1 MSMLRGL
8 ILILPAC
15 LWAQEALQFEAASI
29 KPHTP
34 VGAIGSF
41 ERSGIDETTGLI
53 RIENLSLK
61 AVIEL
66 AYGVKD
72 YQFDGPDWLNSPRF
86 DITAKPPAGYK
97 HAQLQPLLR
106 NLLADRFKLIVH
118 HDSRQVSGYALV
130 IAKGGPK
137 LHESTGPRTFFTV
150 RPGLISG
157 TQRSLPELTGAL
169 ARMVNRPVVD
179 QTGLMA
185 AYDIKL
191 EWTQD
196 PEQELSTFAA
206 LQEQLGLRLQPQKV
220 PIDIVIVDHI
230 EKTPTEN

>member
-1 MSMLRGL
+1 MLRGL
-8 ILILPAC
+8 ILIIPAC
-15 LWAQEALQFEAASI
+15 LWAQEPLQFEAASI
-29 KPHTP
+29 KPY
-34 VGAIGSF
+34 ILGSST
-41 ERSGIDETTGLI
+41 RSGIEETPGLI
-53 RIENLSLK
+53 RIENLPLK

-72 YQFDGPDWLNSPRF
+72 YQFDGPDWLSGARF

-97 HAQLQPLLR
+97 HEQLQPLLR
-106 NLLADRFKLIVH
+106 NLLAARFKLTVH
-118 HDSRQVSGYALV
+118 HDSRQLSGYALV
-130 IAKGGPK
+130 IAKGGAR
-137 LHESTGPRTFFTV
+137 LQESTGPKTFFTV

-157 TQRSLPELTGAL
+157 TQRSLEELTGAL
-169 ARMVNRPVVD
+169 ARMLSRPVVD